1 LTTKLLLTGHSSVAK
16 QCQTSFCFVLYG
28 FLMVVGVALLWK
40 YMIDASAG
48 KSAIAA
54 SCA

>member
-1 LTTKLLLTGHSSVAK
+1 LQG
-16 QCQTSFCFVLYG
+16 SFDLHFDLFFTAL
-28 FLMVVGVALLWK
+28 FLMVVGSGGGRLALLWK

-48 KSAIAA
+48 NIVIAA